1 MIITCLFKNI
11 NNKLMIITND
21 NEESGTSDSFQVQL
35 TFFPLASEPYDQG
48 DDTQEQG
55 HGGPH
60 QGQHEQDLLD
70 LVMEVTQRP

>member
-1 MIITCLFKNI
+1 
-11 NNKLMIITND
+11 MIITND

-35 TFFPLASEPYDQG
+35 TLFPLAPEPDNQG

-55 HGGPH
+55 HRGPH

-70 LVMEVTQRP
+70 LVMKVTERPR